1 MSKISDTIKNQRAVY
16 TLEINLGRS
25 RDDGLP
31 KKATG
36 AILICYS
43 TGISED
49 EAVREAVA
57 TLRRLNMAPL
67 DVVGYGSIQDR
78 LVDGHEIDDE
88 ENNLMARALDENSV
102 IVAHVMPLYGNDI
115 EAGKIN

>member
-36 AILICYS
+36 AILICYLS
-43 TGISED
+43 GDRRSAGNCARLCAQSRRERSSGIAAGD
-49 EAVREAVA
+49 E
-57 TLRRLNMAPL
+57 
-67 DVVGYGSIQDR
+67 GSGLSSSQYAACGR
-78 LVDGHEIDDE
+78 H
-88 ENNLMARALDENSV
+88 A
-102 IVAHVMPLYGNDI
+102 
-115 EAGKIN
+115 

>member
-1 MSKISDTIKNQRAVY
+1 MSKNSDTIKNQRAVY

-67 DVVGYGSIQDR
+67 NVVGYGSIQDR
-78 LVDGHEIDDE
+78 LEDGHEIDDE
-88 ENNLMARALDENSV
+88 ENNLIWSDEFN
-102 IVAHVMPLYGNDI
+102 
-115 EAGKIN
+115 

>member
-1 MSKISDTIKNQRAVY
+1 MSKNLDTIKNQRAVY
-16 TLEINLGRS
+16 TLEINLVRS

-43 TGISED
+43 TGITED
-49 EAVREAVA
+49 EAVSEAVA

-67 DVVGYGSIQDR
+67 NVVGYGSIQDR
-78 LVDGHEIDDE
+78 LEDGHEIDGE
-88 ENNLMARALDENSV
+88 ENNLMARALDENAV
-102 IVAHVMPLYGNDI
+102 IVAYVMPLYGNDI
-115 EAGKIN
+115 EVGKIN

>member
-1 MSKISDTIKNQRAVY
+1 MSKNLDTIKNKRAVY

-36 AILICYS
+36 ATLICYS
-43 TGISED
+43 TGITED

-57 TLRRLNMAPL
+57 TLRCLNMAPL
-67 DVVGYGSIQDR
+67 NVVGYGSIQDR
-78 LVDGHEIDDE
+78 LEGGHEIDDE
-88 ENNLMARALDENSV
+88 ENNLMTLAIDENSV

-115 EAGKIN
+115 EADKIN

>member
-1 MSKISDTIKNQRAVY
+1 MSKNLDTTKNQRAVY

-43 TGISED
+43 TGITED

-57 TLRRLNMAPL
+57 T
-67 DVVGYGSIQDR
+67 
-78 LVDGHEIDDE
+78 
-88 ENNLMARALDENSV
+88 
-102 IVAHVMPLYGNDI
+102 
-115 EAGKIN
+115 